1 MKIAKKTH
9 VATLGAFDWAG
20 IFGVVC
26 ELDCS
31 YEVKISRGEWTLVY
45 IIFCVLHSIFH
56 CCETGRCGMVVYTER
71 TSENDK
77 KRKKKT
83 VT

>member
-9 VATLGAFDWAG
+9 VATVGAFDWAG

-45 IIFCVLHSIFH
+45 IIFASCIRFFI
-56 CCETGRCGMVVYTER
+56 VVKQGAAEWLFILNER
-71 TSENDK
+71 ARMIK